1 MVSIRRQNML
11 AIGMDVHSSK
21 TTAYAVPL
29 EESDMELCDLAE
41 EFNVRFRR
49 FDSTPSGYGKVA
61 DFLIGVEHS
70 ILIEN
75 STKSH
80 EVYWILTDLGCIVMV
95 AHVTDLLRITKSKK
109 KTDQHDCFELAHYMR
124 RRMLGEIE
132 FSECLIVDSK
142 WMNRRQMCRLYAQ
155 ESDLLSDTRRQLRAF
170 MLLRGNAVPTLAKD
184 IVSVKNLDR
193 MELDADDTLSILLTR
208 ARDSKKRLVKCEKA
222 IRKEFSDDPTYQSLY
237 SIPGF
242 GLVTSAYISSLI
254 VDITRFKSDKAFA
267 AYLGIVPAQRDSGES
282 NPHCHITRRGDAR
295 ARDMLMRSVLI
306 HIREDKDRESAV
318 TRLYDRLLSRGFP
331 KRKALMAACN
341 KMSRLIYK
349 VLTTGESF
357 RM

>member
-1 MVSIRRQNML
+1 
-11 AIGMDVHSSK
+11 
-21 TTAYAVPL
+21 
-29 EESDMELCDLAE
+29 
-41 EFNVRFRR
+41 
-49 FDSTPSGYGKVA
+49 
-61 DFLIGVEHS
+61 
-70 ILIEN
+70 
-75 STKSH
+75 
-80 EVYWILTDLGCIVMV
+80 
-95 AHVTDLLRITKSKK
+95 
-109 KTDQHDCFELAHYMR
+109 
-124 RRMLGEIE
+124 
-132 FSECLIVDSK
+132 
-142 WMNRRQMCRLYAQ
+142 MNRRQMCRLYAQ
-155 ESDLLSDTRRQLRAF
+155 ESDLLSDTRRQLRSF

-331 KRKALMAACN
+331 KRKTLMAACN

>member
-1 MVSIRRQNML
+1 ML

-80 EVYWILTDLGCIVMV
+80 EVYWTLTDLGCIVMV

-124 RRMLGEIE
+124 RRALGEIE
-132 FSECLIVDSK
+132 FSECLIVDGK

-155 ESDLLSDTRRQLRAF
+155 ESDLLSDTRRQLRSF

-184 IVSVKNLDR
+184 IVSAKNLDR
-193 MELDADDTLSILLTR
+193 MELDAGDTLSILLTR
-208 ARDSKKRLVKCEKA
+208 ARDSKKRLIKCENA

-295 ARDMLMRSVLI
+295 AREMLMRSVLI
-306 HIREDKDRESAV
+306 HIREDRDRESAV

>member
-80 EVYWILTDLGCIVMV
+80 EVYWTLTDLGCIVMV

-124 RRMLGEIE
+124 RRVLGEIE
-132 FSECLIVDSK
+132 FSECLIVDGK

-155 ESDLLSDTRRQLRAF
+155 ESDLLSDTRRQLRSF

-184 IVSVKNLDR
+184 IASVKNLDR

-295 ARDMLMRSVLI
+295 AREMLMKSVLI
-306 HIREDKDRESAV
+306 HIREDRDRESAV

-341 KMSRLIYK
+341 KMSRSIYK